1 MSKIQSNK
9 QMWGADFPA
18 GGEWDAG
25 VTLPGFQPS
34 GRWTV
39 RREAEYFAVVFH
51 NFQPTQDVL
60 LKTFPLNE
68 TGEVEAKTYAC
79 QARDQGQNTP

>member
-1 MSKIQSNK
+1 MSKIQSHK

-34 GRWTV
+34 GR
-39 RREAEYFAVVFH
+39 
-51 NFQPTQDVL
+51 
-60 LKTFPLNE
+60 
-68 TGEVEAKTYAC
+68 
-79 QARDQGQNTP
+79 